1 MSVVVD
7 AGAPLVRA
15 TYTCRLEEDESLA
28 LHCFEVLNTVILST
42 QSAYYPITTAIA
54 QTLAGGDHPTYQQ
67 LMAYAKQCVQPAYE
81 YFEDKFT
88 GGLGDVLSAFKA
100 ARLFCPSRVPELQ
113 PLPMTLHALPFLHC
127 NSVLSDRTNYLSH

>member
-42 QSAYYPITTAIA
+42 QSAYYSITTAIA
-54 QTLAGGDHPTYQQ
+54 QTLAGGDHQQ
-67 LMAYAKQCVQPAYE
+67 LMANAKQCVQPAYE
-81 YFEDKFT
+81 YFKDKFT

-100 ARLFCPSRVPELQ
+100 ARLYCPSRVPELQ
-113 PLPMTLHALPFLHC
+113 PLPMT
-127 NSVLSDRTNYLSH
+127 